1 MGRHPGFDV
10 VSAGYRY
17 WDGLF
22 GVAVF
27 CTNLNKA
34 NEIISAEPNIWLV
47 NSWDGVKGH
56 AAGHD
61 WNDRRG
67 KRWAHGIQ
75 PNRRRVYG
83 LQREGAGLRTGR
95 LLLGW
100 CRAED

>member
-27 CTNLNKA
+27 CTNPDKA
-34 NEIISAEPNIWLV
+34 NAIISAEPNILLV

-56 AAGHD
+56 AAGYD

-67 KRWAHGIQ
+67 KRWASFHSAQ
-75 PNRRRVYG
+75 PTPGDGFSKPATCSATR
-83 LQREGAGLRTGR
+83 
-95 LLLGW
+95 
-100 CRAED
+100 